1 MSWFDD
7 IGDAFDD
14 ILGGVNDATSGLQD
28 AVSSLNSP
36 LLEQVAGMGVGYL
49 TGQGLGGLGSLFS
62 DAGGPGT
69 SSWGM
74 DLGTDAV
81 SNDMLGTSPLN
92 RSMGPLA
99 SPTGTGFNAPAQTG
113 FSVPGPGDVG
123 WGSDIG
129 QGTVA
134 AQGATAGNPM
144 QNILS
149 GGNVVG
155 PQGSTMPGLAQLM
168 GKSGMSNMQLAGSLY
183 DMYAK
188 NQMANKQQDYING
201 VRNQINS
208 SYAPGSPEY
217 EMMKKEIAARDAAAG
232 RNSQWGARATELA
245 GKVNATRANT
255 LAQTLGPLGTL
266 QGQQAQNQFGGL
278 NSLFGYASQN
288 ARMKQLQDMVGK
300 SSGNT
305 FNIGGQ

>member
-7 IGDAFDD
+7 IGDVFDG

-36 LLEQVAGMGVGYL
+36 LLEQVAGMGAGYL
-49 TGQGLGGLGSLFS
+49 TGQGMGGLGSLFS

-81 SNDMLGTSPLN
+81 SNDVLGTSPMS

-99 SPTGTGFNAPAQTG
+99 SPTGTGFNAPAQQGFNSPLTG
-113 FSVPGPGDVG
+113 TTMLGGVGGGSSSVIEGLPGTGTGNFNLTNTASLGSGSPLSALFSKMPGG
-123 WGSDIG
+123 
-129 QGTVA
+129 
-134 AQGATAGNPM
+134 
-144 QNILS
+144 LS
-149 GGNVVG
+149 G
-155 PQGSTMPGLAQLM
+155 
-168 GKSGMSNMQLAGSLY
+168 MQLAGSLY

-217 EMMKKEIAARDAAAG
+217 EMMKKEIAARDAMAG

-255 LAQTLGPLGTL
+255 LAQTLGPLGNL
-266 QGQQAQNQFGGL
+266 QAQQSQNQFGGL
-278 NSLFGYASQN
+278 NSLFGFASQN

-305 FNIGGQ
+305 FNIGGL